1 MVTIKHPPRKKHSF
15 VDGTIAISEIYPT
28 LLKVLPEVGYNGET
42 TEIRGIGLGWPILG
56 GQVASLK
63 AEDCIAIGGLNDVIR
78 IFEDIENGK
87 LKNIQYI
94 ECHSCPTACVG
105 GSLTI
110 ENPYIA
116 RGRVL
121 TMVEKY
127 GAKPCQDREK
137 IRGLYQKNFF
147 SLPGKIPPLPVEP
160 LDEDVSAAIQ
170 KMHQK
175 RKFFEMLPK
184 IDCGACGTPTCMAFA
199 EDVVKG
205 IAAADDCVFLA
216 MKKFASMSSDLLE
229 TVLAHSRKVPYSTE
243 VQKK

>member
-1 MVTIKHPPRKKHSF
+1 
-15 VDGTIAISEIYPT
+15 
-28 LLKVLPEVGYNGET
+28 
-42 TEIRGIGLGWPILG
+42 
-56 GQVASLK
+56 
-63 AEDCIAIGGLNDVIR
+63 
-78 IFEDIENGK
+78 
-87 LKNIQYI
+87 
-94 ECHSCPTACVG
+94 
-105 GSLTI
+105 
-110 ENPYIA
+110 
-116 RGRVL
+116 
-121 TMVEKY
+121 
-127 GAKPCQDREK
+127 
-137 IRGLYQKNFF
+137 
-147 SLPGKIPPLPVEP
+147 VEP